1 MSAALMQA
9 CVNDTSL
16 QKYVHYLSVKIHLI
30 YPRFLDVDDAKNDL
44 WEAVFKAIQ
53 DRFSPE
59 KSLFHFA
66 KRVLFSN
73 YGTMI
78 GRGNLTLLMNE
89 RVTDSD
95 HGLSGYVDRS
105 FEKIESLFTLD
116 QIEHDLEEEASRSR
130 RYRLVIKTFRHLR
143 TGITLKQIYDRLSI
157 SPSHVYHLRDLM
169 QDFCGKYQENVH
181 YS

>member
-9 CVNDTSL
+9 CVNNTSL
-16 QKYVHYLSVKIHLI
+16 QKYIHHLGVKIHLI
-30 YPRFLDVDDAKNDL
+30 YPRYLDVDDAKNDL
-44 WEAVFKAIQ
+44 WEAVFKAIR

-59 KSLFHFA
+59 KPLIQFA
-66 KRVLFSN
+66 KQAIFSC

-89 RVTDSD
+89 RVTNLDQ
-95 HGLSGYVDRS
+95 GLSGCVDRS
-105 FEKIESLFTLD
+105 FEKIDALFTLD
-116 QIEHDLEEEASRSR
+116 QIERDLEEEASRSR

-143 TGITLKQIYDRLSI
+143 TGITLKQIYERLSI
-157 SPSHVYHLRDLM
+157 SSTHIYYLRDLI
-169 QDFCGKYQENVH
+169 QDFCVKYQEIVH

>member
-9 CVNDTSL
+9 CVDDTSL
-16 QKYVHYLSVKIHLI
+16 QKYVHYCSVKIHLI

-44 WEAVFKAIQ
+44 WEAVFNAIQ

-59 KSLFHFA
+59 KSLIQFA
-66 KRVLFSN
+66 KRTIYSC

-89 RVTDSD
+89 RVTDLD
-95 HGLSGYVDRS
+95 QGLKGCVDQS
-105 FEKIESLFTLD
+105 FEKVDALFTLD
-116 QIEHDLEEEASRSR
+116 QIEHDLEEQASRSR
-130 RYRLVIKTFRHLR
+130 RYRLVIQTFRHLR

-157 SPSHVYHLRDLM
+157 SKSHIYYLRDLM
-169 QDFCGKYQENVH
+169 QDFCGKYRENVH
-181 YS
+181 YA